1 MPGNLARS
9 SLCWLDRAQR
19 RTCTYK
25 SGVVNY
31 PNNNGAAAMTSTLAV
46 LSLAVV
52 AACSACAP
60 LDVGSNLLWS
70 TDHESGTLNDWS
82 SAPGGGVFEDSVNSP
97 VQVVA
102 GPAHSG
108 RFSLE
113 LSDLAASDTEGP
125 GVYRDLANAPD
136 AYYSA
141 WFYLPQTYVT
151 RSKWTIEQFLNLA
164 STNPVVYGH
173 DFELALRAL
182 PGGQVILFVFSHDP
196 DYLQAPLT
204 DPPALVPTGEWFQV
218 ETYFRPRSD
227 ETGELLVWL
236 NDRLVYDI
244 EDRRTLGQGDLVW
257 TLSSQAEDVTP
268 TPTLYIDDAAI
279 SLSQVTTHGKLHE

>member
-1 MPGNLARS
+1 
-9 SLCWLDRAQR
+9 
-19 RTCTYK
+19 
-25 SGVVNY
+25 
-31 PNNNGAAAMTSTLAV
+31 MTSPRAIV
-46 LSLAVV
+46 SLVAC

-60 LDVGSNLLWS
+60 LDLGSNLLWS

-113 LSDLAASDTEGP
+113 LSDLGTSDTDGP
-125 GVYRDLANAPD
+125 GVHRDLETAPD

-141 WFYLPQTYVT
+141 WFYLPQAYVT
-151 RSKWTIEQFLNLA
+151 RSKWTIEQFLNQA

-182 PGGQVILFVFSHDP
+182 PGGQLILFVFSHDP
-196 DYLQAPLT
+196 AYLQPPLS
-204 DPPALVPTGEWFQV
+204 DPPALVPIGEWFQV
-218 ETYFRPRSD
+218 EVFFRARSD
-227 ETGELLVWL
+227 ESGELLVWL
-236 NDRLVYDI
+236 DDRLVYDI
-244 EDRRTLGQGDLVW
+244 EDRRTLGPGDLVW
-257 TLSSQAEDVTP
+257 TLSSVAEDVTP
-268 TPTLYIDDAAI
+268 TPTLYVDDAAI
-279 SLSQVTTHGKLHE
+279 SLSRVTTHGKLRE